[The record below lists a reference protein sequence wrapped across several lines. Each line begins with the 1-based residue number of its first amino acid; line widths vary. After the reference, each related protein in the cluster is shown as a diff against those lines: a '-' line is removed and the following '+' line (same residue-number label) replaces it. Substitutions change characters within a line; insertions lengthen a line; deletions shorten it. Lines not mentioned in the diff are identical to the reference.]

1 MSLEEIVRQ
10 VKMIPEAA
18 GLPELYTVFEQAKE
32 QPQSDWR
39 LPLVACQAV
48 GGEPDQAMPLA
59 AAVACLMIS
68 ILLVDDILDDD
79 PRGEHLRRG
88 TGQAANL
95 ALAFEAAAFR
105 LVAQAPVS
113 PVRQAAITASL
124 AHLALQSAA
133 GQVLDIQNLS
143 GEENYWKVIRTKST
157 PFYGSA
163 LEVGAIAGGATPELA
178 RQMYELGVQ
187 IGEILQIEDDF
198 TDAFETPAN
207 ADWLQGRNNL
217 LILYARTADHE
228 QKERFAEIRS
238 QTSDPALLK
247 EAQQILFASGAA
259 SYVVHLLVKRYQLV
273 REMVGTLPLVNP
285 EPIVAILDRY
295 RSSLNNMLQSLGV
308 DNVIG

>member
-1 MSLEEIVRQ
+1 MSLEEIVRHIRA
-10 VKMIPEAA
+10 IPEAS
-18 GLPELYTVFEQAKE
+18 GLPELYTVFERAKE

-39 LPLVACQAV
+39 LPLVACEAV
-48 GGEPDQAMPLA
+48 GGEPEQAMPLA

-113 PVRQAAITASL
+113 PARQMAITGSL
-124 AHLALQSAA
+124 AHLGLQSAA

-228 QKERFAEIRS
+228 QKDRFVEILG
-238 QTSDPALLK
+238 QAADPAVLK
-247 EAQQILFASGAA
+247 EAQQILFSSGAV
-259 SYVVHLLVKRYQLV
+259 SYVVYLLVKRYQLV
-273 REMVGTLPLVNP
+273 REVAGTIPLANPKPLVT
-285 EPIVAILDRY
+285 ILDRY
-295 RSSLNNMLQSLGV
+295 KSSLNNMLQSLG
-308 DNVIG
+308 ITTLIR